1 MTAAPVPA
9 SSAPAPANA
18 VPASSV
24 PAPANPPAAPAN
36 PPAKLDPN
44 KIRADFPLLAQEI
57 NGQGIVYLDSAAT
70 SQKPAAVIAAMSDYY
85 DRYNANVHRSAY
97 FIAEQATAQA
107 ELARQKICRFVGA
120 SGTQEIIFT
129 KNATEAINLVA
140 NSWGRAN
147 LSPGDAVLLSI
158 MEHHSNIVPWHI
170 LAAERNLELRWLPV
184 GADYQLDLSQLDRL
198 LDGVKLVAISAMS
211 NVLGTVP
218 PVAQIARAAHEQG
231 AVVMCDAC
239 QFVPNHRCDVAELE
253 ADFLAFS
260 GHKMCG
266 PTGIGVLWGRQE
278 LLEEMPP
285 FLGGGEMILDV
296 STEGFLANELP
307 WKFEAGTPPIAEII
321 GLGAAVD
328 YLCGVGMDAI
338 AAHERELVAYAQG
351 ALADRFGDDVV
362 IHGPAAACDPTGT
375 SDSAGAADRGGAI
388 SFAYRDIHP
397 HDVSQI
403 LDQYGVC
410 VRAGHHCAKPLMKHL
425 GVQATARASVYL
437 YNTRSDIDCLVKALG
452 EASGIFV

>member
-1 MTAAPVPA
+1 MTAAASPA
-9 SSAPAPANA
+9 ASAAAAPAP
-18 VPASSV
+18 
-24 PAPANPPAAPAN
+24 
-36 PPAKLDPN
+36 KLDPS
-44 KIRADFPLLAQEI
+44 KIRADFPLLGQEI

-85 DRYNANVHRSAY
+85 ERYNANVHRSAY

-107 ELARQKICRFVGA
+107 ELARQKIRRFIGA
-120 SGTQEIIFT
+120 SGTQEIIFA

-147 LSPGDAVLLSI
+147 LSPGDAVLLSV

-184 GADYQLDLSQLDRL
+184 GEDYQLDLSQLDQL

-218 PVAQIARAAHEQG
+218 PMQLIARAARERG
-231 AVVMCDAC
+231 AVVLCDAC
-239 QFVPNHRCDVAELE
+239 QFVPNHGCDVAELE
-253 ADFLAFS
+253 VDFMAFS

-266 PTGIGVLWGRQE
+266 PTGIGVLWGRQD

-285 FLGGGEMILDV
+285 FMGGGEMILDV

-328 YLCGVGMDAI
+328 YLCGVGMDAV
-338 AAHERELVAYAQG
+338 AAHERELVAYAQE
-351 ALADRFGDDVV
+351 ALADRFGDDIV
-362 IHGPAAACDPTGT
+362 IHGPAVASG
-375 SDSAGAADRGGAI
+375 SAGVPDRGGAI

-452 EASGIFV
+452 EASDIFV